1 MKNMFTGL
9 AVAGLLAASAA
20 QAQDAVEIVYIP
32 KNTGNAYFDGIV
44 QGFAETCDK
53 IGCDFTTVAPAD
65 AGATSQIPFL
75 NAQIQRGVDVIAIT
89 PNSPDALNRIF
100 ARARDRGIEV
110 LVVNSDITGFEDQ
123 RDAAIMPV
131 DFSNVGR
138 DQIALMGRLIDY
150 KGQFA
155 ILSAT
160 TDAPDQ
166 NRFIAGMQE
175 TLESDD
181 RYSEMELVTIVYGDD
196 DPQKSTTETEVLLSN
211 YPDLK
216 GIIAPTTVGVAA
228 AAQVVEGQGKAD
240 EVAVTGLGTP
250 NQMRRFIENGTVE
263 AFQLWAPD
271 EQGRAA
277 AYLGVALSNGTLK
290 GEVGE
295 TFEAGDL
302 GTLEIREN
310 RIVLPREGLT
320 TFDAD
325 NIANYDF

>member
-1 MKNMFTGL
+1 MRKLLTGL
-9 AVAGLLAASAA
+9 TVVGTLLTTTAM
-20 QAQDAVEIVYIP
+20 AQDAVEIVYIP
-32 KNTGNAYFDGIV
+32 KNTGNAYFDSIV
-44 QGFAETCDK
+44 KGFEEACET
-53 IGCDFTTVAPAD
+53 IGCEFTTVAPATAD
-65 AGATSQIPFL
+65 ATSQIPML

-89 PNSPDALNRIF
+89 PNSPDALNRVF
-100 ARARDRGIEV
+100 DRAREAGIKV
-110 LVVNSDITGFEDQ
+110 LVVNSDITGFEDH
-123 RDAAIMPV
+123 RDAAVMPV
-131 DFSNVGR
+131 DFDNVGD
-138 DQIALMGRLIDY
+138 DQIELMGSLIGYD
-150 KGQFA
+150 GQFA

-166 NRFIAGMQE
+166 NRFIADMQE
-175 TLESDD
+175 VLATNDK
-181 RYSEMELVTIVYGDD
+181 YANMELVTIVYGDD

-211 YPDLK
+211 YPDLE

-228 AAQVVEGQGKAD
+228 AAQVVENQGKAD

-277 AYLGVALSNGTLK
+277 AYLAVALVNNNLM

-295 TFEAGDL
+295 SFDVPGL
-302 GTLEIREN
+302 GTLEIRDD

-320 TFDAD
+320 TFNAE
-325 NIANYDF
+325 NIADYDF